1 MIPEGARK
9 ETELVYHYKIVSI
22 VEIHNIPHSMIVNL
36 DQTPSKYMQIEI
48 EMVGVLCFSLEM
60 KKAIINRSRL
70 RNLVLKKQRWR
81 KSKTICKQRNKCD
94 SLLRK
99 SKKDYFENLNE
110 NNITD
115 NKRFW
120 KTVKP
125 FLSKKIRLPERATL
139 TEEENNSLLTL
150 WRSCRRTK

>member
-22 VEIHNIPHSMIVNL
+22 VEIHNIPHSTIVNL

-70 RNLVLKKQRWR
+70 RNLVLKKT
-81 KSKTICKQRNKCD
+81 K
-94 SLLRK
+94 
-99 SKKDYFENLNE
+99 
-110 NNITD
+110 
-115 NKRFW
+115 
-120 KTVKP
+120 V
-125 FLSKKIRLPERATL
+125 KKI
-139 TEEENNSLLTL
+139 ENYMQ
-150 WRSCRRTK
+150 TKK